1 MSIRDGDRL
10 PHRRISTYFNINES
24 ICQDGRCFFC
34 ARSDPGIFVPFLWD
48 LGGEPYGREQN

>member
-34 ARSDPGIFVPFLWD
+34 ARSDPGIFVPFFMRFW
-48 LGGEPYGREQN
+48 G

>member
-24 ICQDGRCFFC
+24 ICQDGRCFFV
-34 ARSDPGIFVPFLWD
+34 PGVIRVFLCLFYEIW
-48 LGGEPYGREQN
+48 G